1 MARVS
6 LLLALFHIYPNPLP
20 ACLHTYT
27 RTRLSLSYP
36 VPGTW
41 VPPSAFSPRL
51 DGASLGREH
60 PTRQSRQAAFRRRWV
75 NEGGRERKWGNPA
88 HFFRSPAWHPEF
100 ERIPTCKR
108 FEFFFSFFSF
118 LVRRVAVQLRIRFF
132 SLPEKAGIIRSFR
145 HGVQAKAAIHITPT
159 PRLGTWGRIVPF
171 DSRRGGRLS
180 MACCVRLGFASSRHL
195 PCAR

>member
-1 MARVS
+1 MHRTRSVGHSPCFTQVKQQAYPACILHLASCVCYPYPRIQPRVGKMARVS
-6 LLLALFHIYPNPLP
+6 LLLALLHIYPNPLP
-20 ACLHTYT
+20 ACLPTYI

-41 VPPSAFSPRL
+41 VPPSAFSPLL
-51 DGASLGREH
+51 DGTSLGREH

-108 FEFFFSFFSF
+108 FEFFFFFFSGTPCRSAAPDQVF
-118 LVRRVAVQLRIRFF
+118 L
-132 SLPEKAGIIRSFR
+132 
-145 HGVQAKAAIHITPT
+145 AA
-159 PRLGTWGRIVPF
+159 
-171 DSRRGGRLS
+171 
-180 MACCVRLGFASSRHL
+180 
-195 PCAR
+195 